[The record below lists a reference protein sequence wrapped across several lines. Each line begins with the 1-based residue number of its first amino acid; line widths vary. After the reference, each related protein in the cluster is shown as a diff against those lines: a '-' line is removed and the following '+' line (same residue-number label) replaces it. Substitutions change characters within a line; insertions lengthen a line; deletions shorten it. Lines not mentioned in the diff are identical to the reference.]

1 MWVLVNWIFFNGCI
15 NRLFSL
21 FIYNY
26 IGVLKKFAA
35 QLLGLPLIP
44 AFSEASPGQ
53 MLHGVNYASAAAGIL
68 DITGRNFVCT
78 LFFYFH
84 SHIYFGTI
92 YFCMYMLLFIFPLT
106 CYWIWCVRYLKYHLK
121 TPYNSANIH
130 VILAFCHCTL
140 TVPYYVYG
148 SH

>member
-1 MWVLVNWIFFNGCI
+1 MHKPTFFPFHLQLYWCI
-15 NRLFSL
+15 EKICSPTSWSPFDSCILWSFTRTNASRSQLCLCRCWNPWYHWQKLCMHIVFLFS
-21 FIYNY
+21 F
-26 IGVLKKFAA
+26 
-35 QLLGLPLIP
+35 
-44 AFSEASPGQ
+44 
-53 MLHGVNYASAAAGIL
+53 
-68 DITGRNFVCT
+68 T
-78 LFFYFH
+78 L
-84 SHIYFGTI
+84 IYFGTI